1 MTKFMK
7 NHFFRFPLILIA
19 VLMGSSLGFR
29 QPTAGQQTDPDPS
42 KVWVD
47 SVMQTLSTTERIAQ
61 LINVAAYSD
70 RDAEFEDS
78 ISHLIKEY
86 KIGGLIFFQGG
97 PVRQARL
104 TNRYQ
109 QETEVPLLISIDAEW
124 GLGMRLDS
132 TINFPYQMTLG
143 AIQNDSLI
151 YLLGAEIGRQC
162 KRMGIHLNFAP
173 VVDVNNN
180 AQNPVINYRSFGEN
194 PQAVARKGSLFA
206 KGMQDQGIIA
216 TAKHFPGHGDTDT
229 DSHHDLPQL
238 PHDLTRLNEVEL
250 VPFKA
255 LIEAGVGGVMVA
267 HMNIPSLDSTPNLP
281 STLSK
286 PIVTR
291 LLKEELGFEGLIMTD
306 ALNMKG
312 VTKFYQPGEVE
323 VEALIAGNDLL
334 MFSED
339 IGAALEEVQQAIK
352 EKRISQKEIDDK
364 CRKVLTAKYH
374 LGLNQ
379 PKAVELEGLVQHL
392 NTPQAN
398 LLHRKLVEASITM
411 VNNDGLLPLKR
422 LDTLT
427 IASVSVGA
435 DHITPFQTM
444 LNKYTAIDHFLV
456 PKGATSEQTEQFL
469 NLVKGY
475 DLLIVSLHQ
484 VSGRP
489 GNSRGYNDVTYRL
502 LEDLTS
508 RNNNIIVS
516 FRNPYTLDYVSI
528 TDKTHAVLCAYQDQP
543 LGQQT
548 VAQVLFGAVGA
559 NGKLPV
565 TVNQQIPYRT
575 GLTSPGGLRLKYT
588 QPEEVGMSAQ
598 YLNSRVDSVIQMGLD
613 SLAYP
618 GAQVLVAKDG
628 KVVFHKAYGYLTYDS
643 FRKVRLDDIYDLASV
658 TKVTG
663 PLPPLMK
670 LYGEGKIDLDAPFS
684 KYWPDFEKKD
694 KKDMTVREV
703 LAHYAQLKPYIVYW
717 EGTKKKNGKFKRKYF
732 RTEASEKFP
741 VEVTEDL
748 YLRHNYREK
757 GIYKA
762 IRKSPLEEEKQYKY
776 SGLSFYLFPEIIEN
790 LTGQNYLDYGKQQFY
805 LPLGA
810 QTLTYRPLELF
821 PAERIV
827 PTENDDFFRM
837 KQLHGTVHD
846 EGAAMMDGVSGN
858 AGLFSTA
865 NDLAKLFQMYLQ
877 WGSYGGE
884 RYIAENAL
892 KEFTSCQYC
901 DEGNRRGLGFDKPLI
916 EDRANGS
923 TAADASD
930 TTFGHSGYTGTYA
943 MADPDNGLLM
953 IFMSNR
959 VYPTR
964 DNRKLY
970 QLNIR
975 PSIHQVLYDA
985 LKQGSLV
992 PPDETPE

>member
-1 MTKFMK
+1 MT
-7 NHFFRFPLILIA
+7 NYFFQLAIALIA
-19 VLMGSSLGFR
+19 MILMPIFGYTQISE
-29 QPTAGQQTDPDPS
+29 QQPDPVPS
-42 KVWVD
+42 KIWVD

-61 LINVAAYSD
+61 LINVAAYSN
-70 RDAEFEDS
+70 RNAEFEDS

-132 TINFPYQMTLG
+132 TISFPYHMTLG
-143 AIQNDSLI
+143 AIQSDSLI
-151 YLLGAEIGRQC
+151 YQLGAEIGRQC

-194 PQAVARKGSLFA
+194 PQAVASKGLLYA

-229 DSHHDLPQL
+229 DSHYDLPQL
-238 PHDLTRLNEVEL
+238 PHSLDRLSKVEL

-255 LIEAGVGGVMVA
+255 LIDAGVGGVMVA
-267 HMNIPSLDSTPNLP
+267 HMNIPSLDSTANLP

-286 PIVTR
+286 PIVTG
-291 LLKEELGFEGLIMTD
+291 LLKEQMGFEGLIMTD

-312 VTKFYQPGEVE
+312 VTKYYQPGEVDAA
-323 VEALIAGNDLL
+323 ALVAGNDLL
-334 MFSED
+334 MFSES
-339 IGAALEEVQQAIK
+339 IEAALEEVQQAIK
-352 EKRISQKEIDDK
+352 EKKISHEEIDYK
-364 CRKVLTAKYH
+364 CRKVLTAKYQ
-374 LGLNQ
+374 LGLN
-379 PKAVELEGLVQHL
+379 KLTIIEIEDLVADL
-392 NTPQAN
+392 NTPKAR
-398 LLHRKLVEASITM
+398 LLHRKLVEASMTLIK
-411 VNNDGLLPLKR
+411 NDGLLPLKR

-435 DHITPFQTM
+435 DHITPFQQM
-444 LNKYTAIDHFLV
+444 LSKYTAVDHFLV
-456 PKGATSEQTEQFL
+456 PKGATSEQTSQFR

-475 DLLIVSLHQ
+475 DLLIISLHQ
-484 VSGRP
+484 VAGRP
-489 GNSRGYNDVTYRL
+489 GNSKGYNDATYRL
-502 LEDLTS
+502 LRDLTS
-508 RNNNIIVS
+508 KNNNIIIS
-516 FRNPYTLDYVSI
+516 FRNAYTLDYVPVADQ
-528 TDKTHAVLCAYQDQP
+528 TQAVLCAYQDQEI
-543 LGQQT
+543 GQKT
-548 VAQVLFGAVGA
+548 AAQVLFGAVGI

-565 TVNQQIPYRT
+565 TVNQQISYGT
-575 GLTSPGGLRLKYT
+575 GLSMAGGLRLKYT

-598 YLNSRVDSVIQMGLD
+598 YLNSRIDSVVMVGLD

-618 GAQVLVAKDG
+618 GAQVLIAKDG

-643 FRKVRLDDIYDLASV
+643 SRKVALEDIYDLASI

-663 PLPPLMK
+663 PLPAIMK

-684 KYWPDFEKKD
+684 KYWPDFEGTD
-694 KKDMTVREV
+694 KARMTVREV
-703 LAHYAQLKPYIVYW
+703 LAHYARLKPYIVYW
-717 EGTKKKNGKFKRKYF
+717 QDTKKKNGRFKRKYI
-732 RTEASEKFP
+732 RSEATEKFP
-741 VEVTEDL
+741 IEVTEDL

-762 IRKSPLEEEKQYKY
+762 IRKSKLEDKKSYKY
-776 SGLSFYLFPEIIEN
+776 SGLAFYLFPEIIEN
-790 LTGQNYLDYGKQQFY
+790 LTGENYLEYGRQQFY

-810 QTLTYRPLELF
+810 QTLTYKPLSLF
-821 PAERIV
+821 SPDRIV

-884 RYIAENAL
+884 EYIKESAV
-892 KEFTSCQYC
+892 KEFASCQYC

-916 EDRANGS
+916 ENRANGS

-930 TTFGHSGYTGTYA
+930 ATFGHSGYTGTYA
-943 MADPDNGLLM
+943 MADPERGLLM

-975 PSIHQVLYDA
+975 PAIHQILYDA
-985 LKQGSLV
+985 LKKGV
-992 PPDETPE
+992 D